1 MSSLQARN
9 TSLRYQPAIEYPRP
23 ANEQPMFPKRQDSA
37 GLTARLAFDE
47 QTRKDAFALRHASYV
62 AADYLDPHPSGLFS
76 DAYDDM
82 PNCTTIVVYK
92 DGRPAASVRVAV
104 LDSDPSQT
112 GWHDVPAAHIFHD
125 EVDALLAPSS
135 PGQFKK
141 AAEITRLVRHPD
153 FATDSELVFVL
164 FRFVTFLL
172 KEQNIDVVLSCVR
185 RNHMPFYKRLEFAA
199 VAGPKSYPGLKF
211 AVNLMAC
218 PKSNYAAVFKKLPLP
233 NANTSA
239 GGYDGLFEGKTVSV

>member
-1 MSSLQARN
+1 
-9 TSLRYQPAIEYPRP
+9 
-23 ANEQPMFPKRQDSA
+23 
-37 GLTARLAFDE
+37 
-47 QTRKDAFALRHASYV
+47 
-62 AADYLDPHPSGLFS
+62 
-76 DAYDDM
+76 M

-104 LDSDPSQT
+104 LDSNPNNT
-112 GWHDVPAAHIFHD
+112 GWHDVPAVHIFHE
-125 EVDALLAPSS
+125 EVDALLAPSK
-135 PGQFKK
+135 PGEYKK

-185 RNHMPFYKRLEFAA
+185 RNHIPFYKRLEFAA
-199 VAGPKSYPGLKF
+199 IAGPKSYPGLKF

-239 GGYDGLFEGKTVSV
+239 GGYDGLFEGKTVTV